1 MNGCEIIKT
10 GDVSVRIMELA
21 KDAATDWHYHTAVK
35 DFFVGLT
42 GMVIVET
49 RDPAGKTTLCPGQRT
64 EIGPG
69 KVHRVVNISSE
80 KSEYLLVQ
88 GVGTYDFRKVT

>member
-1 MNGCEIIKT
+1 MSRHEIIKT

-21 KDAATDWHYHTAVK
+21 KDAATDWHYHTEVE
-35 DFFVGLT
+35 DFFVCLT
-42 GMVIVET
+42 GMVVVET
-49 RDPAGKTTLCPGQRT
+49 RTPAGKTTLGPGQRT
-64 EIGPG
+64 EVGPG

-88 GVGTYDFRKVT
+88 GVGVYDFCNVR